1 MTQHAPP
8 SLSIKVR
15 SALFFVLYN
24 LAGIFHSFLCVL
36 IGPFLPLRARHRFIN
51 LWTRFAMWLDHRLNR
66 ITVNVEGREYLTDA
80 PCVILA
86 NHQSSWETFYLQV
99 LISPQATVLK
109 RELLWIPFFGWGLA
123 LLNPIRINR
132 SDGKAAL
139 KSVLSQGKQRLAS
152 GLRVVIFP
160 EGSRQA
166 PGTHGK
172 FNHGGSM
179 LATQAGVPVIAL
191 THNSGD
197 CWPRKTWV
205 RYPGTITLRISPP
218 IDTHNKKAKQV
229 SAEAQQWIMEHYPG

>member
-1 MTQHAPP
+1 MTPHAPP

-15 SALFFVLYN
+15 SALFFVLYS
-24 LAGIFHSFLCVL
+24 LTGIFHSFLCVL
-36 IGPFLPLRARHRFIN
+36 IGPFLPRHARHRFIN
-51 LWTRFAMWLDHRLNR
+51 QWTRFAMWLDQRLNR
-66 ITVNVEGREYLTDA
+66 ITVTLEGHEQLSED

-132 SDGKAAL
+132 SDGNGAL
-139 KSVLSQGKQRLAS
+139 KSVLSQGKQRLKS

-160 EGSRQA
+160 EGTRQP
-166 PGTHGK
+166 PGTLGK
-172 FNHGGSM
+172 FNHGGSL
-179 LATQAGVPVIAL
+179 LASQAGVPVIAIS
-191 THNSGD
+191 HNSGN
-197 CWPRKTWV
+197 CWPRKTWI

-218 IDTHNKKAKQV
+218 ISTENKKAKQIT
-229 SAEAQQWIMEHYPG
+229 AEVHQWIVDHYPS